1 MPLIL
6 PEAVSPMKDT
16 VIIPLASMV
25 NTQSERLNEILIVQ
39 FGFQIEPEVIKLLI
53 IGVGCLLVIIILS
66 LMLLMVSGG
75 PKKLSDGKAKDKKS
89 GKKAPSVKTTLVEL
103 TASEVVGTKHSS
115 VMELGDERM
124 TLSSIETE
132 MLALKE
138 LYSSG
143 HINADVYVAETRILY
158 EKAQT
163 FS

>member
-66 LMLLMVSGG
+66 LML
-75 PKKLSDGKAKDKKS
+75 
-89 GKKAPSVKTTLVEL
+89 
-103 TASEVVGTKHSS
+103 
-115 VMELGDERM
+115 
-124 TLSSIETE
+124 
-132 MLALKE
+132 
-138 LYSSG
+138 
-143 HINADVYVAETRILY
+143 
-158 EKAQT
+158 
-163 FS
+163 